1 MRNKFDEQ
9 LKLLNEELNE
19 MGALCES
26 AIANSAKAL
35 LTGLFQGVTKLR
47 QNVTGIPKLSEER
60 EVITDKKWW

>member
-26 AIANSAKAL
+26 AIANSGKAL
-35 LTGLFQGVTKLR
+35 LTG
-47 QNVTGIPKLSEER
+47 
-60 EVITDKKWW
+60 D